1 MSTRPTKKRRITPPQ
16 SDDEGA
22 SRRSGAKIQKAFIQ
36 SAASWDLEQN
46 YEAKARK
53 GKNKKEKES
62 TRLPI
67 RLPDGRLQQAPA
79 TPAASIDVQ
88 HLESDEDWLGSGDD
102 GSDVEGE
109 DADAH
114 GGSSAP
120 AEKPEI
126 PEAQQIFE
134 AKEELA
140 KLASSLNEDPEENVG
155 AFRAI
160 GRIGQ
165 QTRLPAVQKLV
176 LATQLAVYKDVIPGY
191 RIRPVAEDAPE
202 EKLSKEVRKL
212 RSYEQSLVAGYQAYV
227 RDLTRHAKGGKQE
240 SQEQG
245 GKGAKGK
252 RKGQGVQSVQSV
264 AITCA
269 CTLLTSVPHFNFRGD
284 LVKILVGKLSTRRRG
299 GAAGD
304 ADFDK
309 CLRALEMLFREDEEG
324 RPSMEAV
331 SLLSKMMRARE
342 YEVDEGV
349 VNLFLH
355 LRLLS
360 EFAGK
365 ASQDAVDQP
374 ASGSAEKRAL
384 NRAQKKTFRNKR
396 ERKQAKEQRSL
407 QRDLAQADAVVGH
420 EERDR
425 MQSETLKLVFA
436 TYFRILKQRHRGL
449 AGAVLEGLAR
459 YAHLINQDFFGDLL
473 EALKDLIRHCD
484 EDENGEAGAED
495 GQEGDQK
502 NKKDGD
508 DDDDLPVRNTS
519 REALLCTVTAFAL
532 LAGQDAHN
540 ARSELH
546 LDLSFFTTHLYQSLL
561 PLSTNPDLELSA
573 RSLRLADPYSTSSH
587 STSSSTADNRV
598 NHHTMTVL
606 LIRCLTAVL
615 LPPWNARSVPP
626 QRLAAFAKQL
636 MTTSL
641 QVPERSARAVL
652 ALLADVGALHA
663 RRLAALWNTEERR
676 GDGVFNPLLAGGAGS
691 GVGSAAP
698 LPEASNP
705 FAATVWEGE
714 ILRHHYC
721 PRVREGVA
729 AVEKIFG
736 NAGK

>member
-1 MSTRPTKKRRITPPQ
+1 MCSLWKATRTGWV
-16 SDDEGA
+16 E
-22 SRRSGAKIQKAFIQ
+22 SGLEEDGNAQGGR
-36 SAASWDLEQN
+36 AATAEQ
-46 YEAKARK
+46 
-53 GKNKKEKES
+53 
-62 TRLPI
+62 
-67 RLPDGRLQQAPA
+67 
-79 TPAASIDVQ
+79 
-88 HLESDEDWLGSGDD
+88 
-102 GSDVEGE
+102 
-109 DADAH
+109 
-114 GGSSAP
+114 
-120 AEKPEI
+120 PEI
-126 PEAQQIFE
+126 PEAQQILE

-212 RSYEQSLVAGYQAYV
+212 RAYEQSLVAGYQAYV

-240 SQEQG
+240 QQQG
-245 GKGAKGK
+245 GKGGKGK

-269 CTLLTSVPHFNFRGD
+269 CTLLTSVPHFNFRSD
-284 LVKILVGKLSTRRRG
+284 LVKILVGKLSTRRRRG
-299 GAAGD
+299 GAGDGD
-304 ADFDK
+304 ADFDH
-309 CLRALEMLFREDEEG
+309 CLRALETLFREDEEG
-324 RPSMEAV
+324 RASMEAV

-365 ASQDAVDQP
+365 ASQDAVEQP
-374 ASGSAEKRAL
+374 AAGSAEKRAL
-384 NRAQKKTFRNKR
+384 NRAQKKAFRSKR
-396 ERKQAKEQRSL
+396 ERKQAKEQRALS
-407 QRDLAQADAVVGH
+407 RDLAQADAVVGH

-425 MQSETLKLVFA
+425 LQSETLKLVFA
-436 TYFRILKQRHRGL
+436 TYFRILKQRRRGL
-449 AGAVLEGLAR
+449 TGAVLEGLAR

-473 EALKDLIRHCD
+473 EALKDLIRNSD
-484 EDENGEAGAED
+484 EDESGGTEG
-495 GQEGDQK
+495 GREGDEEGK
-502 NKKDGD
+502 GEEHHDDND
-508 DDDDLPVRNTS
+508 DDDPPIRNTS

-561 PLSTNPDLELSA
+561 PLSTHADLELSA
-573 RSLRLADPYSTSSH
+573 RTLRLADPHAPRATATST
-587 STSSSTADNRV
+587 TTTNNNDNKV
-598 NHHTMTVL
+598 NHQTMTVL
-606 LIRCLTAVL
+606 LVRSLTAVL

-636 MTTSL
+636 MTASL

-652 ALLADVGALHA
+652 ALLADLGALHA

-676 GDGVFNPLLAGGAGS
+676 GDGVFNPNPLLAGPGA
-691 GVGSAAP
+691 
-698 LPEASNP
+698 LPEAANP

-714 ILRHHYC
+714 ILRRHYC
-721 PRVREGVA
+721 PRVREGAA

-736 NAGK
+736 GAGK